1 MKMKNNQIMK
11 RVILTL
17 VISLVSTV
25 SFAGMSNSDKSK
37 TIECTGIY
45 YTNSMIPQGELELEK
60 IVQSFA
66 AKKFL
71 NSHLIKEGVE
81 EEKLNKEVLKVVD
94 VRYGKPYEEEITK
107 ECDNFIFKLIPGS
120 KDEIKKIAESLGY
133 INTKEIK

>member
-1 MKMKNNQIMK
+1 MKNNQIIK

-45 YTNSMIPQGELELEK
+45 YANSMIPQGELELEK
-60 IVQSFA
+60 IIQSFA

-71 NSHLIKEGVE
+71 NSYLIKEGVE
-81 EEKLNKEVLKVVD
+81 EEKLNKKILEIVD
-94 VRYGKPYEEEITK
+94 VRYGKPYDEETTR

-120 KDEIKKIAESLGY
+120 KDEIKKIAESGIY
-133 INTKEIK
+133 

>member
-1 MKMKNNQIMK
+1 MKNNQIIK

-45 YTNSMIPQGELELEK
+45 YANSMIPQGELELEK
-60 IVQSFA
+60 IIQSFA

-71 NSHLIKEGVE
+71 NSYLIKEGVE
-81 EEKLNKEVLKVVD
+81 EEKLNKKILEIVD
-94 VRYGKPYEEEITK
+94 VRYGKPYEEKITR

-120 KDEIKKIAESLGY
+120 KDEIKKIAESGIY
-133 INTKEIK
+133 

>member
-1 MKMKNNQIMK
+1 MKLDQSLVNNKIIK
-11 RVILTL
+11 KIILTL
-17 VISLVSTV
+17 IISLISTV

-45 YTNSMIPQGELELEK
+45 YANSMIPQGELELEK

-81 EEKLNKEVLKVVD
+81 EEKLNKKILEIVD
-94 VRYGKPYEEEITK
+94 VRYGKPYDEETTR

-120 KDEIKKIAESLGY
+120 KDEIKKIAESGIY
-133 INTKEIK
+133 

>member
-1 MKMKNNQIMK
+1 MKLGQSLVNNKTMKKI
-11 RVILTL
+11 ILTL
-17 VISLVSTV
+17 IISLISTV

-45 YTNSMIPQGELELEK
+45 YANSMIPQGELELEK

-81 EEKLNKEVLKVVD
+81 EEKLNKEILKIVD
-94 VRYGKPYEEEITK
+94 IRYGKPYDEETTR

-120 KDEIKKIAESLGY
+120 KDEIEKIAASGIY
-133 INTKEIK
+133 